1 MRERD
6 REREMKE
13 REASG
18 WDGPAR
24 CEEVLQ
30 RRLDSGDDDDIVKL
44 KLECCGTLR
53 PSQAEPTR
61 NLTHVCG

>member
-1 MRERD
+1 MRES
-6 REREMKE
+6 ESESEMKE
-13 REASG
+13 REASV

-30 RRLDSGDDDDIVKL
+30 RRLDSDDDDDIVKL
-44 KLECCGTLR
+44 KLERCGTLR